1 MRDVN
6 IKLSELEVSN
16 RTLGVMRRL
25 GIDTLDEVKALYN
38 KIERGKTI
46 NANGREVRI
55 FWPTGVKF
63 GLKTLKE
70 IEGLLNIKL

>member
-38 KIERGKTI
+38 KIERGKAI
-46 NANGREVRI
+46 NDNGRVTRI

-63 GLKTLKE
+63 GLKTFKE
-70 IEGLLNIKL
+70 IERLLNIKL

>member
-46 NANGREVRI
+46 NNNGRVTRT

-63 GLKTLKE
+63 GLKTFKE

>member
-1 MRDVN
+1 MNNVN

-25 GIDTLDEVKALYN
+25 DIDTLDEVKALYN
-38 KIERGKTI
+38 KLERGKAI
-46 NANGREVRI
+46 NDNGRVTRTW
-55 FWPTGVKF
+55 WPNGVKF